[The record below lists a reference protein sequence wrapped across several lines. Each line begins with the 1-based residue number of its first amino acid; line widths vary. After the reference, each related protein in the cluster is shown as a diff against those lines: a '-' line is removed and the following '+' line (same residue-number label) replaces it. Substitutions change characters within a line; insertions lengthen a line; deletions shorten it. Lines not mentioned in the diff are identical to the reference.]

1 MIRSNSAEAQNTT
14 GVEHRNLNGLW
25 SCHFCFADF
34 QRYDHLK
41 RHIATHTSERPYQCE
56 FCGSPYKRGDALRR
70 HWKSCSARI
79 ESGQCIPEPRH
90 GGKEKH
96 ACDGCA
102 KAKKSCNG
110 ELPCSECCTRD
121 RICTY
126 QRLHQREEVTLQSGS
141 SESSQEQSPPSD
153 NRSLNHSTWDL
164 GLQTFYPGRDAWFEA
179 YGRLVSSGRVPSMP
193 DPGRLR

>member
-1 MIRSNSAEAQNTT
+1 M
-14 GVEHRNLNGLW
+14 EHRNLNGVW
-25 SCHFCFADF
+25 SCHFCFSDF

-70 HWKSCSARI
+70 HWKSCLTRI
-79 ESGQCIPEPRH
+79 QSGQSIPEPRQ

-102 KAKKSCNG
+102 KAKKSCSG
-110 ELPCSECCTRD
+110 KLPCSECCTRG

-126 QRLHQREEVTLQSGS
+126 QRLNQNEDMTLQNGPGELAQGQNRP
-141 SESSQEQSPPSD
+141 SENHAS
-153 NRSLNHSTWDL
+153 NHSTWDL
-164 GLQTFYPGRDAWFEA
+164 GIQTFYPGRAAWFEA
-179 YGRLVSSGRVPSMP
+179 YGRISSAEKLPPMPNTGR
-193 DPGRLR
+193 